1 MKETMWRSGF
11 YGALSGLLGG
21 LFACVIGLIVIG
33 SIILVFSPVS
43 IDSEFLT
50 EIGNT
55 ITSHE
60 AIFTIWVPG
69 AVAGVLVG
77 FISGLIV
84 IKRPDFLFKRYIWAS
99 VGAITGMVAFLFV
112 HGAAIALEIV
122 FMSSLIGG
130 LIAHF
135 VYQRLSPDLN
145 EFSMG
150 QETNSVI
157 PG

>member
-1 MKETMWRSGF
+1 MSRKVVTSGF
-11 YGALSGLLGG
+11 AGALSGLLGG
-21 LFACVIGLIVIG
+21 LFACMIGLIVLI
-33 SIILVFSPVS
+33 SIVLVFSPVS
-43 IDSEFLT
+43 IDSEFLA
-50 EIGNT
+50 EIGKP

-60 AIFTIWVPG
+60 AIVTIWVPG
-69 AVAGVLVG
+69 AVAGIFVG
-77 FISGLIV
+77 FVSGLVV
-84 IKRPDFLFKRYIWAS
+84 IKRPDFLHKRIIWAG
-99 VGAITGMVAFLFV
+99 VGSITGMVTFLFV
-112 HGAAIALEIV
+112 HGAAVALEFV